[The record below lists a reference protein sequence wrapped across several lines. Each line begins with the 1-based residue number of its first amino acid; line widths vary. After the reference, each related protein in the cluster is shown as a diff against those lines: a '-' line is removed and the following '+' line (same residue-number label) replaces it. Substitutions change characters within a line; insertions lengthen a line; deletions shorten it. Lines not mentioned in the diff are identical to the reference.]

1 MIFLGRLILCLA
13 YTLRKDKV
21 LKNIINTIDKSH
33 GLCFGLMAVLPESP
47 MKPQHHENIR
57 QG

>member
-1 MIFLGRLILCLA
+1 MIFLARLILCLA

-21 LKNIINTIDKSH
+21 LKNIINTIDKVH
-33 GLCFGLMAVLPESP
+33 GLGFGLMAVLPESP

>member
-33 GLCFGLMAVLPESP
+33 NLGFGLTAVLSKSP
-47 MKPQHHENIR
+47 MKPQYQKNIC